1 MPEPFERLLKAS
13 LREADKGTA
22 SLCAYRHAQVPAN
35 LCQDT
40 HVLYQRHFDTSSA
53 KCSVT
58 SRHLPKVCT
67 SRGLIDLHNNSGA

>member
-13 LREADKGTA
+13 LREADKGMA

-40 HVLYQRHFDTSSA
+40 HVLYQRHFDTSCA

-58 SRHLPKVCT
+58 SRHLPKVYT

>member
-22 SLCAYRHAQVPAN
+22 SLCAYRHAQAPAN

-40 HVLYQRHFDTSSA
+40 HVLYQRHRHILCEMSA
-53 KCSVT
+53 T
-58 SRHLPKVCT
+58 SRNLPKACT
-67 SRGLIDLHNNSGA
+67 RRGLIDLHNNSGA

>member
-22 SLCAYRHAQVPAN
+22 SLCAYRHAQAPAN

-40 HVLYQRHFDTSSA
+40 QVLYQRHLNTHPRCDKALPLDTFQR
-53 KCSVT
+53 SV
-58 SRHLPKVCT
+58 L
-67 SRGLIDLHNNSGA
+67 AEA

>member
-22 SLCAYRHAQVPAN
+22 SLCAYRHAQAPAN

-40 HVLYQRHFDTSSA
+40 HVLSQRHSDTSSVQ
-53 KCSVT
+53 CSAT